1 MAPLKVIG
9 AGYGRT
15 GTDSLR
21 TALNI
26 LGFNCFHMRSV
37 MMDNVDR
44 HPEVFTDA
52 FLHPEKPVDWD
63 MLYEG
68 FDAAVDWPTVSF
80 VDRLMKHY
88 PDAKIVLT
96 DRDADSW
103 YRSVKST
110 LFSLV
115 SEGRRDYDS
124 MSEYM
129 KRVRKMGEVLILDG
143 ALYDPEKFNDEE
155 AIKAMFNAHVEWV
168 KKNVPSDRL
177 FIMQLGEGWER
188 LCKFLDVPVP
198 DVPYPSANSSKS
210 FQDEFLNGKLKETI
224 LKEQPKDAQSA

>member
-1 MAPLKVIG
+1 MPPLKVIG

-26 LGFNCFHMRSV
+26 LGYY
-37 MMDNVDR
+37 R
-44 HPEVFTDA
+44 HPEVFHDA

-80 VDRLMKHY
+80 VDRLMKYY

-110 LFSLV
+110 IFNLAQ
-115 SEGRRDYDS
+115 EGMRDYDS
-124 MSEYM
+124 MTDYM
-129 KRVRKMGEVLILDG
+129 KRIREMAQVLILDG
-143 ALYDPEKFNDEE
+143 ALYDADKFNDEE
-155 AIKAMFNAHVEWV
+155 AIKAMYNAHVAWV
-168 KKNVPSDRL
+168 KENVPSERL
-177 FIMQLGEGWER
+177 YIMQLGEGWEG

-198 DVPYPSANSSKS
+198 DVPYPSANNSKS
-210 FQDEFLNGKLKETI
+210 FQDEFLDGRLQETI
-224 LKEQPKDAQSA
+224 VNQAQQGKTAQSA